1 MSENLDEEVKSSVLD
16 LKHETGNRE
25 LVNGFSRS
33 RSLLVRTSSRVTDE
47 DQRSAERAR
56 PDEGAFASLVVVS

>member
-33 RSLLVRTSSRVTDE
+33 RSFLIMKKRLFN
-47 DQRSAERAR
+47 AEVFR
-56 PDEGAFASLVVVS
+56 DLD